1 MAVTIKL
8 ACTQYSNI
16 QERAQLLTQ
25 KQLNQGYFSPRL
37 KSSLQKFYGRHH
49 ELVDSATRGGG
60 IAYLSGTL
68 EFIPGFK
75 WDPCCSIFTFM
86 CNVL

>member
-1 MAVTIKL
+1 MAVTIQL

-37 KSSLQKFYGRHH
+37 KSSLQKFYGRHYQ
-49 ELVDSATRGGG
+49 LVD
-60 IAYLSGTL
+60 TL
-68 EFIPGFK
+68 RNIHISNDNGSLPFSQII
-75 WDPCCSIFTFM
+75 IFPLLQDLTI
-86 CNVL
+86 